1 MMQSLEAVQ
10 QSISEHPWRA
20 GALAFGAVLASAVVL
35 FGVDY
40 VLRPQSF
47 PVRSIRF
54 SGEFRHVDEKALTA
68 AIMDSVRGNFFLLD
82 LDAVRERARSVPWV
96 YDATV
101 RRLWPD
107 GVQVAFSEQ
116 QLVARWGQSGWVN
129 VQGDYVD
136 LKGQPGPDGLPQLVG
151 PEGMQDRLLEHYRRL
166 SEILAPANLH
176 VASLALTPRHS
187 WNMVLD
193 NGLVLTLGREEP
205 EPKVARFARVYPLAL
220 AAQAAK
226 IRRVDLRYTNGFAVQ
241 WVNPANA
248 PRASEIVVTGSKEG

>member
-1 MMQSLEAVQ
+1 MPSLEAVQ
-10 QSISEHPWRA
+10 QSIAERPWRA
-20 GALAFGAVLASAVVL
+20 GVLAFGTVLASAVVL
-35 FGVDY
+35 FSVDY

-47 PVRSIRF
+47 PVRSVSF
-54 SGEFRHVDEKALTA
+54 AGEFKHVDEKALA
-68 AIMDSVRGNFFLLD
+68 VAVMDSVRGNFFLLN

-107 GVQVAFSEQ
+107 GVQIAFSEQ
-116 QLVARWGQSGWVN
+116 QLAARWGQVGWVN

-136 LKGQPGPDGLPQLVG
+136 LKGQPGPDGLPQLAG
-151 PEGMQDRLLEHYRRL
+151 PEGMQDRLLEHYRQL
-166 SEILAPANLH
+166 SQILAPANLH
-176 VASLALTPRHS
+176 VASLTLTPRHS

-193 NGLVLTLGREEP
+193 NGLTLTLGREEP
-205 EPKVARFARVYPLAL
+205 EPKVARFARVYPQAL

-226 IRRVDLRYTNGFAVQ
+226 IRCVDLRYTNGFSVEWA
-241 WVNPANA
+241 NPANA